1 MSGEKSGRED
11 ATRDPG
17 STESPP
23 RPSRLDHAGR
33 TLGPRALETRQRL
46 LDATRALLTEMGLR
60 ELRVIDIAR
69 KIDTSPATFYQ
80 YFKDVEDAVLCL
92 AQLASE
98 EMPVLAE
105 FLEGSWQGEAGLER
119 ARGIVDAFITH
130 WDHHSA
136 VLRVR
141 NLASDQGDVRFVAVR
156 GAAMGPVM
164 RGLAKLVEEAQ
175 GAGRISLKEDRH
187 AAAAA
192 MGAILERLA
201 AYHAELEGMGVTRE
215 LLVETSARIL
225 HRTVTGE
232 TLKD

>member
-1 MSGEKSGRED
+1 MSVEMS
-11 ATRDPG
+11 RDGDGGAEAPPTSS
-17 STESPP
+17 STDSPL
-23 RPSRLDHAGR
+23 LDQAGR
-33 TLGPRALETRQRL
+33 VLGPRALGTRQRL
-46 LDATRALLTEMGLR
+46 LDATRDLLGELGLR

-69 KIDTSPATFYQ
+69 KVEISPATFYQ

-92 AQLASE
+92 ARQASE
-98 EMPVLAE
+98 EMPALAE
-105 FLEGSWQGEAGLER
+105 SLEGSWQGEAGLDR
-119 ARGIVDAFITH
+119 ARTIVDAFITH

-141 NLASDQGDVRFVAVR
+141 NLASDQGDARFVAVR
-156 GAAMGPVM
+156 GHAMGPVM
-164 RGLAKLVEEAQ
+164 RGLAKRVEESRR
-175 GAGRISLKEDRH
+175 AGRVSMKEDAN

-201 AYHAELEGMGVTRE
+201 AYHAELENMGVTRE

-232 TLKD
+232 TVAD